1 MKKQTAIIM
10 LVVVTVIWGGG
21 FVATKLA
28 LDSGVSAGILN
39 MIRGLVFS
47 VLIFV
52 FFSKDILTM
61 SKEQL
66 RIGLFVGIFNFMG
79 FILQTIGAMYT
90 APSNSSFLTTTN
102 VVMVPFLS
110 WIILKSKPKMRNLI
124 SVVVCMT
131 GMGVL
136 TGIFATEFILNIG
149 DVYTVAGA
157 FFFALSIVLLAKQPE
172 NGHFAASAFLM
183 GITLF
188 FGGAIYAF
196 FIEHAS
202 FTVVDW
208 KNAILPI
215 LYLAVGSNF
224 IAQTVQIIGQRYVP
238 ATTASLIFMLEGV
251 FGAVFSIIWGFE
263 QFTFNL
269 LIGGGLILC
278 SLILSEMPIIRKKR

>member
-10 LVVVTVIWGGG
+10 LVAVTIIWGGG

-28 LDSGVSAGILN
+28 LDGGVSAGMLN

-47 VLIFV
+47 VLIFT
-52 FFSKDILTM
+52 FFSKEVLTM

-66 RIGLFVGIFNFMG
+66 KNGLFVGIFNFMG

-90 APSNSSFLTTTN
+90 TPSNSSFLTTTN

-110 WIILKSKPKMRNLI
+110 WIILKAKPKMRNLLA
-124 SVVVCMT
+124 VVVCMT

-136 TGIFATEFILNIG
+136 TGIFQAEFVLNIG
-149 DVYTVAGA
+149 DAYTVAGA

-172 NGHFAASAFLM
+172 DGHFAAGAFLM
-183 GITLF
+183 GFTLF
-188 FGGAIYAF
+188 LGGAIYAF
-196 FIEHAS
+196 FIEGAN
-202 FTVVDW
+202 FAAVDW
-208 KNAILPI
+208 KSTILPI

-224 IAQTVQIIGQRYVP
+224 IAQTLQIIGQRYVP

-251 FGAVFSIIWGFE
+251 FGAIFSIVWGFE
-263 QFTFNL
+263 KFTLNL
-269 LIGGGLILC
+269 LVGGGLILC
-278 SLILSEMPIIRKKR
+278 SLILSEMPIIKKKR